1 MITHRNFKIVVES
14 LSAKDKKRILNSNK
28 EFCVLILHVF
38 NTGYTVNCILTN
50 NYIRYQNAGNHGNA
64 IVPIEEI
71 AEILNQKLKS
81 NEKSI

>member
-1 MITHRNFKIVVES
+1 MITHRNFKLIVDS
-14 LSAKDKKRILNSNK
+14 LSDKDKKRILNSNK

-38 NTGYTVNCILTN
+38 NAGYTVNCILTN
-50 NYIRYQNAGNHGNA
+50 NYIRYQNAGNQGNA
-64 IVPIEEI
+64 IVPIEEV